1 MRPVILKIQA
11 FGPYAGFTT
20 VDFRRVLDS
29 GLFGIYG
36 ATGSGK
42 SSIFSAMTFALF
54 GESAKGEQ
62 LARTLRS
69 DHADPDLLT
78 QVELIFEIG
87 ERCYRVVRRPD
98 QVRPVKRGAGETE
111 EKHKAWLFDVTGL
124 DPDLLGED
132 LAGKPVAESKV
143 GDVHKAIVG
152 LLGYEAAQFRQIVLL
167 PQGRFETF
175 LNAKT
180 EDRLGILRE
189 LFDVSLY
196 KALTERLQNSARDI
210 SIDIKNRRAINAGRL
225 ASESFESLDQLINGI
240 AAVETQCETLATAKS
255 AAEAA
260 LKQADAAYQAAAQTD
275 KHFTEHAEA
284 ERGLKAVEADA
295 AAIAADRERLSAARA
310 AANIV
315 PLADKRTEAE
325 QAHQKARQTR
335 DAAAKQR
342 EQAETA
348 ASTASGGL
356 EKLNA
361 QAEAIEAKKDWLRQ
375 LKGFADVLANSET
388 LRRAHDEAAQAAADC
403 EGTFSE
409 AEKKKAECETQHAR
423 RVAEREAV
431 QTATIRRGE
440 LKLKQQEAEAR
451 RKAALAFET
460 AQAALAQSRKQHE
473 KTRSEHGK
481 AAQAI
486 EVQRSQFASIEA
498 ALLEDHALHLAGH
511 LEDGKPCPVCGSP
524 DHPAPA
530 SGTAAE
536 ADLAARYRQ
545 AKQAFDQAAALADKT
560 SADLNRAE
568 ADVNQREE
576 AIRDIDAPDASAA
589 EVAERVS
596 AIQRDIAALGP
607 ERDIAE
613 YDAQVAK
620 AEAQLTAALAALEA
634 VRRKRDSAHLKA
646 NGAKTELES
655 ALAAVPAELRA
666 AERIAAAIAVTEQEV
681 TCFARDH
688 AQAAQAS
695 QSAQSALASANTA
708 LQLAEGGLQTAAQSR
723 EEAKA
728 RFDAGLNASGLT
740 QETFDAA
747 RGDIDRMGEI
757 DHRIQAFGQR
767 LAAAKDRLERSHKAI
782 AETDRPD
789 IAALKAAR
797 DEAQTMR
804 EQALKNSLDAA
815 ARLGQ
820 LQKLHRELHNEAA
833 ALDRREAETGPLR
846 DLAKAFSGDNDE
858 RMTLETFA
866 IATMFEHVLEA
877 ANLRLEPMTR
887 GRFRLSRGS
896 DSYGRAR
903 RGLDIQVEDSFTG
916 RPRPTSTLSGGET
929 FIAALALALG
939 LSDVVESTRGNV
951 RLDAIFIDEGFG
963 SLDSADDAGTLDQV
977 LQSLTELVGKR
988 RAVGLISHVPLV
1000 QQSVPNGFWVTS
1012 SPSGSRIEERN

>member
-1 MRPVILKIQA
+1 MRPVILKMQA
-11 FGPYAGFTT
+11 FGPYAGCTT
-20 VDFRRVLDS
+20 VDFRRVLYS

-69 DHADPDLLT
+69 DHAEPDVLT
-78 QVELIFEIG
+78 EVELIFEIG

-98 QVRPVKRGAGETE
+98 QMRPVKRGSGETE

-132 LAGKPVAESKV
+132 MAGKPVAESKV
-143 GDVHKAIVG
+143 GDVHEAIVG

-196 KALTERLQNSARDI
+196 DTLTERLKERAKAVRDDIRLRRDVNAR
-210 SIDIKNRRAINAGRL
+210 RL
-225 ASESFESLDQLINGI
+225 ASENFESLDQLVDGV
-240 AAVETQCETLATAKS
+240 AAVEKQCEELATAKTEV
-255 AAEAA
+255 EAA

-275 KHFTEHAEA
+275 KYFAEYA
-284 ERGLKAVEADA
+284 ESERGLKAVQADA
-295 AAIAADRERLSAARA
+295 AAIAADSKRLSAARA
-310 AANIV
+310 AASIV
-315 PLADKRTEAE
+315 PLADKLAEAE
-325 QAHQKARQTR
+325 QAHQKAKQTR
-335 DAAAKQR
+335 DAAAEQR

-356 EKLNA
+356 DKLNA
-361 QAEAIEAKKDWLRQ
+361 QAETIEAKRDLLRR
-375 LKGFADVLANSET
+375 LKGFADVLANCET

-409 AEKKKAECETQHAR
+409 AEKKKAECEKQHAR
-423 RVAEREAV
+423 LVAEREAV
-431 QTATIRRGE
+431 QTATIKRSN
-440 LKLKQQEAEAR
+440 LKLKEQETEVR
-451 RKAALAFET
+451 RKAARAFET

-473 KTRSEHGK
+473 KTRSEHDK
-481 AAQAI
+481 AARAL
-486 EVQRSQFASIEA
+486 EAQRSQFASVEA
-498 ALLEDHALHLAGH
+498 ALLEDHALHLAAH

-545 AKQAFDQAAALADKT
+545 AKQAFDQAAALAEKT

-568 ADVNQREE
+568 ADVKRREE
-576 AIRDIDAPDASAA
+576 AIRDLDAPDAPAA
-589 EVAERVS
+589 EIAERVS

-613 YDAQVAK
+613 CDAQVAQAK
-620 AEAQLTAALAALEA
+620 AQVTAALAALEA
-634 VRRKRDSAHLKA
+634 ARKDRDSAHLKA
-646 NGAKTELES
+646 NSAKTELES
-655 ALAAVPAELRA
+655 ALAIVPAELRA
-666 AERIAAAIAVTEQEV
+666 ADRIAAAIAVTEQEV
-681 TCFARDH
+681 TCFVRDH
-688 AQAAQAS
+688 EQAVQAN
-695 QSAQSALASANTA
+695 QVAQSDLASANTA
-708 LQLAEGGLQTAAQSR
+708 LQLAVGGLKTAEQSR
-723 EEAKA
+723 EDAKA
-728 RFDAGLNASGLT
+728 RFDAGLNARGLT
-740 QETFDAA
+740 REAFDAA

-757 DHRIQAFGQR
+757 DDRIQAFGQR
-767 LAAAKDRLERSHKAI
+767 LAAAKDRLERAQKAI

-789 IAALKAAR
+789 IASLKAAR
-797 DEAQTMR
+797 DEAQATR
-804 EQALKNSLDAA
+804 EQALENSLEAA
-815 ARLGQ
+815 ARLSQ
-820 LQKLHRELHNEAA
+820 LQKLHRELRDEAE

-858 RMTLETFA
+858 RTTLETFA

-896 DSYGRAR
+896 DSHGRAR

-963 SLDSADDAGTLDQV
+963 SLDSTDDAGTLDQV

-1000 QQSVPNGFWVTS
+1000 QQTVPNGFWVTS

>member
-1 MRPVILKIQA
+1 MRPVILKMQA
-11 FGPYAGFTT
+11 FGPYAGCTT

-87 ERCYRVVRRPD
+87 ERRYRVVRRPD
-98 QVRPVKRGAGETE
+98 QKRPKKRGGGETDE
-111 EKHKAWLFDVTGL
+111 DHAAWLFDLSGL
-124 DPDLLGED
+124 DVDLVGDETP
-132 LAGKPVAESKV
+132 GKAIAERKV
-143 GDVHKAIVG
+143 GDVNSEIKR

-167 PQGRFETF
+167 PQGQFETF

-180 EDRLGILRE
+180 ENRLGILRE
-189 LFDVSLY
+189 LFDVSTY
-196 KALTERLQNSARDI
+196 ERLTERLKSRAKCVRDEI
-210 SIDIKNRRAINAGRL
+210 SHRRAVNAGRL
-225 ASESFESLDQLINGI
+225 ASEAFDSLDRLGDGI
-240 AAVETQCETLATAKS
+240 AAVQKQCEDLTAAKTD
-255 AAEAA
+255 AEAA
-260 LKQADAAYQAAAQTD
+260 LKQADTAYQAAAQTD
-275 KHFTEHAEA
+275 KHFAEHAEA
-284 ERGLKAVEADA
+284 ERGLNEVAADA
-295 AAIAADRERLSAARA
+295 ETNDAYKTRLNSARGAAKIM
-310 AANIV
+310 
-315 PLADKRTEAE
+315 PLADKLAEAE
-325 QAHQKARQTR
+325 RSLR
-335 DAAAKQR
+335 MAKQTLDGA
-342 EQAETA
+342 AEERQHA
-348 ASTASGGL
+348 EGAVSTANGRL
-356 EKLNA
+356 DALDA
-361 QAEAIEAKKDWLRQ
+361 QAATIEAKKDRLRQ
-375 LKGFADVLANSET
+375 LRGFAGVLATSET
-388 LRRAHDEAAQAAADC
+388 LRRAHDEAAQVAADC

-409 AEKKKAECETQHAR
+409 AEKKKVECEKQHAR

-431 QTATIRRGE
+431 QTATINRSN
-440 LKLKQQEAEAR
+440 LKLKEQETEAR
-451 RKAALAFET
+451 RKAARAFET

-473 KTRSEHGK
+473 KTRSEHDE
-481 AAQAI
+481 AARAL
-486 EVQRSQFASIEA
+486 EAQRSQFAKVEA

-511 LEDGKPCPVCGSP
+511 LQDGKPCPVCGSP

-536 ADLAARYRQ
+536 VDLAARYRQ
-545 AKQAFDQAAALADKT
+545 AKQAFDQAAASAEKT

-576 AIRDIDAPDASAA
+576 AIRDLDAPDAPAA
-589 EVAERVS
+589 EIAARVS

-613 YDAQVAK
+613 CDAQVAQ
-620 AEAQLTAALAALEA
+620 AEAQVTAALAALEA
-634 VRRKRDSAHLKA
+634 ARKDRDSAHLKA
-646 NGAKTELES
+646 NSAKTELES
-655 ALAAVPAELRA
+655 ALAAIPAELRA
-666 AERIAAAIAVTEQEV
+666 EDRIAAAIAVTEQEV
-681 TCFARDH
+681 TRFARDRE
-688 AQAAQAS
+688 QAVQVS
-695 QSAQSALASANTA
+695 QGAQSALASANTT
-708 LQLAEGGLQTAAQSR
+708 LQLAESGLKTAEQSR
-723 EEAKA
+723 EAAKA
-728 RFDAGLNASGLT
+728 RFDAGLNSSGLT
-740 QETFDAA
+740 QETLDAA
-747 RGDIDRMGEI
+747 RGDIDRMEEI
-757 DHRIQAFGQR
+757 ERRIESFSQK
-767 LAAAKDRLERSHKAI
+767 LAAAKDRFERAKMAI

-797 DEAQTMR
+797 DEAQAMR
-804 EQALKNSLDAA
+804 EEALKNSLDAT

-820 LQKLHRELHNEAA
+820 LQKLHRELRDEAA

-846 DLAKAFSGDNDE
+846 DLAQAFSGDNDE
-858 RMTLETFA
+858 RTTLETFA
-866 IATMFEHVLEA
+866 IATMFEHVLAA

-896 DSYGRAR
+896 DSHGRAR

-1000 QQSVPNGFWVTS
+1000 QQTVPNGFWVTS